1 MRQNIGSECILCRV
15 CTGCSISQDLA
26 VQVISPHRT
35 QVTMLYPTSQDLSIQ
50 VTSQDLSIHVI
61 HLPGSTS
68 QDMGS
73 GHTIS
78 QDMRV
83 QANPPTGPE
92 NIRSG
97 HTILQALR
105 VQANPP
111 TGQRSMGSGHLT
123 SQAPRIQANPPTG
136 PESMGSSH
144 TISQALRVQVNPPTG
159 PKYPCHSI
167 AQVAHVL
174 RAGCPSEGNNYK
186 ELKCFLL
193 QE

>member
-1 MRQNIGSECILCRV
+1 MRQTIGSECVLCRMY
-15 CTGCSISQDLA
+15 TGCSISQDLA

-35 QVTMLYPTSQDLSIQ
+35 QITMLYPTSQDLSIQ

-68 QDMGS
+68 QDIGL

-78 QDMRV
+78 QDLRV

-97 HTILQALR
+97 HTILQVLRVQVNSPTGPESMGSGHTISQALR

-111 TGQRSMGSGHLT
+111 TG
-123 SQAPRIQANPPTG
+123 
-136 PESMGSSH
+136 
-144 TISQALRVQVNPPTG
+144 
-159 PKYPCHSI
+159 PKNPCHFI
-167 AQVAHVL
+167 AQVTHIL